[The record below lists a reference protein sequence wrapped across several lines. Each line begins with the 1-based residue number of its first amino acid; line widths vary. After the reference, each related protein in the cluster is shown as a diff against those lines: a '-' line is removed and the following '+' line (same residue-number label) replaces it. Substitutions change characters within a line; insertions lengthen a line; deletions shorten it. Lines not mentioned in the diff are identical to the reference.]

1 MGSEMCIRDSNLS
14 LNGDG
19 ITVLLGANGAG
30 KTIFLKLL
38 TGLLTPCSGSITF
51 EGGNLSVKT
60 RAFVSQEPI
69 ILRRTVLKNML
80 FVLEKITSEKSTL
93 AKELLSLMGLDKK
106 EHQNA
111 LTLSAGEK
119 QRLCL
124 ARAIITDPEI
134 LLLDEATANLDDSSK
149 KIIFEMLEE
158 KEITIINSTHDPD
171 SFLNIDNRLSIEIND
186 GKRKVNLS
194 QKN

>member
-1 MGSEMCIRDSNLS
+1 MIFLS
-14 LNGDG
+14 LKISILKYKKTHTVIIGENGSG
-19 ITVLLGANGAG
+19 KSTLLGLLAG
-30 KTIFLKLL
+30 VFYSN
-38 TGLLTPCSGSITF
+38 SGSIETF
-51 EGGNLSVKT
+51 SNNFAYIGATPLIFQSSLKDNILYGCDEMIKDELILDYIKKINLFKDPN
-60 RAFVSQEPI
+60 EYD
-69 ILRRTVLKNML
+69 
-80 FVLEKITSEKSTL
+80 LEKIISNKS
-93 AKELLSLMGLDKK
+93 LSSGQMQKIAFVR
-106 EHQNA
+106 A
-111 LTLSAGEK
+111 LISKT
-119 QRLCL
+119 
-124 ARAIITDPEI
+124 EI